1 MSLLVKKAI
10 KECALRCSEERAHT
24 FTRVADSF
32 VDDIEAD
39 VLLIIKRRVR
49 ALPSKGKTIK

>member
-1 MSLLVKKAI
+1 MVVRKSIKA
-10 KECALRCSEERAHT
+10 CALRCSEERAHT

-32 VDDIEAD
+32 VDDMETE
-39 VLLIIKRRVR
+39 VLLMIKRRVR

>member
-1 MSLLVKKAI
+1 MSLVVRKSI

-32 VDDIEAD
+32 VDDMETE
-39 VLLIIKRRVR
+39 VLLMIKRRVR